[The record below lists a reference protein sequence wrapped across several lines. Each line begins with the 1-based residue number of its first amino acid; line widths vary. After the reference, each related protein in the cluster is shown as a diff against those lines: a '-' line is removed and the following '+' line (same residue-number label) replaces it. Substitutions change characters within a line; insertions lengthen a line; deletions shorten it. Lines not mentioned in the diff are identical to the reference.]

1 VSSTDP
7 ASATPDEPSEAV
19 VAGPAPSPAAPA
31 APPRSRRVRSA
42 VTVALVLALAGVMF
56 TANARLARGE
66 DSRHPENL
74 AQLVDRE
81 SDRVANLSAQVDALT
96 EEIAGLSQTGDAP
109 AGVDPDLASR
119 TAVAAGTTPVTGTGL
134 SVSLDDAPPEGNYPP
149 QIRPDDL
156 VVHQQDIQSVVNA
169 LWAGGAE
176 AMTLQGQRVTATSA
190 FRCAGNI
197 LLLHGR
203 VYSPPY
209 VVEAVGDP
217 DALRDALERSPGVQ
231 VYQEYVDAVN
241 LGWSVEDKSDLELP
255 GYEGA
260 LELRY
265 ARPSDA
271 VAS

>member
-1 VSSTDP
+1 MDDATP
-7 ASATPDEPSEAV
+7 ASVTPGDQPV
-19 VAGPAPSPAAPA
+19 AAPA
-31 APPRSRRVRSA
+31 QPPAPRSRRLRSA
-42 VTVALVLALAGVMF
+42 VTVALVLALSGLMF
-56 TANARLARGE
+56 TANARLARGD

-81 SDRVANLSAQVDALT
+81 SDRVADLAEQVDALT
-96 EEIAGLSQTGDAP
+96 AEVARLSSTGDAP
-109 AGVDPDLASR
+109 AGVDPDLAAR
-119 TAVAAGTTPVTGTGL
+119 TAVAAGTTPVTGRGV
-134 SVSLDDAPPEGNYPP
+134 SVTLDDAPPEGNYPP

-217 DALRDALERSPGVQ
+217 EALRDALDRSPGVQ
-231 VYQEYVDAVN
+231 VYKEYVDAVN
-241 LGWSVEDKSDLELP
+241 LGWSVEDEPEIEMP
-255 GYEGA
+255 GYQGA

-265 ARPSDA
+265 ARPAGA

>member
-1 VSSTDP
+1 MSSTDP
-7 ASATPDEPSEAV
+7 VA
-19 VAGPAPSPAAPA
+19 AGP
-31 APPRSRRVRSA
+31 PPEGPDPVENGSTASRGRRARSA
-42 VTVALVLALAGVMF
+42 VTVALVLALAGLMF

-66 DSRHPENL
+66 ESRHPEDL

-81 SDRVANLSAQVDALT
+81 SDRVADLASQVDTLT
-96 EEIAGLSQTGDAP
+96 REIDGLSDASDVP

-119 TAVAAGTTPVTGTGL
+119 TAVAAGTVPVSGTGL
-134 SVSLDDAPPEGNYPP
+134 SVMLDDAPPEGSYPAE
-149 QIRPDDL
+149 IRPDDL

-241 LGWSVEDKSDLELP
+241 LGWAVDDHDDLELP

-265 ARPSDA
+265 ARPSGA
-271 VAS
+271 VSS

>member
-1 VSSTDP
+1 VSSST
-7 ASATPDEPSEAV
+7 EPS
-19 VAGPAPSPAAPA
+19 APGTEPT
-31 APPRSRRVRSA
+31 PPSRARRVRSG
-42 VTVALVLALAGVMF
+42 VSIALVLALAGLMF

-66 DSRHPENL
+66 ESRHPENL

-81 SDRVANLSAQVDALT
+81 SHRVADLAAEVDALT
-96 EEIAGLSQTGDAP
+96 GEVAALSDTGDAP
-109 AGVDPDLASR
+109 VGVDPDLAAR
-119 TAVAAGTTPVTGTGL
+119 TAVAAGTVPVSGTGL
-134 SVSLDDAPPEGNYPP
+134 SVSLDDAPPEGSYSP
-149 QIRPDDL
+149 QVRPDDL
-156 VVHQQDIQSVVNA
+156 VVHQQDIQAVVNA

-217 DALRDALERSPGVQ
+217 AALQDALDRSPGVQ
-231 VYQEYVDAVN
+231 IYQQYVEEVN
-241 LGWSVEDKSDLELP
+241 LGWAVQEHENLELP
-255 GYEGA
+255 RYEGG

-265 ARPSDA
+265 ARPGDA

>member
-1 VSSTDP
+1 MSSST
-7 ASATPDEPSEAV
+7 EPSA
-19 VAGPAPSPAAPA
+19 AGPGPAPSRA
-31 APPRSRRVRSA
+31 RRVRSA
-42 VTVALVLALAGVMF
+42 VSVALVLALAGLMF
-56 TANARLARGE
+56 TANARLSRGE
-66 DSRHPENL
+66 ESRHPENL
-74 AQLVDRE
+74 AQLVDKE
-81 SDRVANLSAQVDALT
+81 SDRVADLAAQVDALT
-96 EEIAGLSQTGDAP
+96 REVAGLSDTEESP
-109 AGVDPDLASR
+109 VGVDPDLASR
-119 TAVAAGTTPVTGTGL
+119 TALAAGTVPVRGSGL
-134 SVSLDDAPPEGNYPP
+134 SVSLDDAPPEGSYSPR
-149 QIRPDDL
+149 IRPDDL
-156 VVHQQDIQSVVNA
+156 VVHQQDIQAVVNA

-231 VYQEYVDAVN
+231 VYQEYVEAVN
-241 LGWSVEDKSDLELP
+241 LGWAVEDHENLELP
-255 GYEGA
+255 SYEGG

-265 ARPSDA
+265 ARPAAS